1 MENFLWVEKYRPTR
15 IDECIL
21 PDDLRN
27 TFKEFVKSK
36 SIPNIILSGTAG
48 VGKTTVAKAMLE
60 EIGATY
66 MMINGSEE
74 SGIDV
79 LRTKIKNFASTVS
92 LEGGRK
98 YIILDEADYLNP
110 QSTQPAL
117 RGFMEEFHKNC
128 GFILTCNY
136 KNRLIEPLHSR
147 CSNIDFTINNSD
159 KVKLAEEFFQRI
171 LKILVLED
179 IKNEPKAVAEL
190 INKHFPDWRRV
201 LNELQRYSAT
211 GQIDAGILI
220 NISEKNI
227 GELMASLK
235 GKEFTNVRKWIV
247 GNLDNDPIRIYHRVY
262 DALYDYLS
270 PSTIPHAVVIL
281 GDYQY
286 KAAFVADQ
294 EINLLA
300 CLTELMGVVKFK

>member
-247 GNLDNDPIRIYHRVY
+247 GNLDNDPIRIYRRVY